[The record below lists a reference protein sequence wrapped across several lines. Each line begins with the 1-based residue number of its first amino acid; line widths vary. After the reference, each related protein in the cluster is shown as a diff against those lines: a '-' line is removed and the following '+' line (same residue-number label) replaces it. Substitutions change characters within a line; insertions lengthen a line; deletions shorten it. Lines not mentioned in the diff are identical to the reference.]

1 MGVRIYKISEYEH
14 AAEIRQF
21 DALCRI
27 LGELETQTGGE
38 YVLVGNYNIE
48 GVELDAL
55 LFTPQ
60 AALVIEFKNWGGSIV
75 AGENG
80 PWTSDGRTIA
90 GGAYGKSPFA
100 QARLNRSRTAAGLR
114 KYLGCERLEVGVVVV
129 FSRDAEI
136 DASGLSE
143 SVGKWLSVCDNRHL
157 GAVLGSRSQG
167 AQIFTAEQMRD
178 IPRRLRIEA
187 YDVQTAG
194 EGLAGLHVESV
205 ATDLF
210 EQVDQI
216 PADIDIRL
224 RYRLLSEV
232 FHQAVEGK
240 LQQSKTK
247 FAGFFAKVD
256 YLLTE
261 NRDKMRDASLS
272 ASVNA
277 FRIRLRR
284 LQNAPLQALNAPRN
298 PQNAPEALLT
308 DEELRQSVAHD
319 TAALCKFIAL
329 VYDIP
334 VPASLDHRFP
344 YVVASYYRPLYR
356 KGSEMRVIMTPG
368 TTPSS
373 QPPTARRASRAAST
387 IARPTTR
394 MRWATEPI

>member
-1 MGVRIYKISEYEH
+1 
-14 AAEIRQF
+14 
-21 DALCRI
+21 
-27 LGELETQTGGE
+27 
-38 YVLVGNYNIE
+38 
-48 GVELDAL
+48 
-55 LFTPQ
+55 
-60 AALVIEFKNWGGSIV
+60 
-75 AGENG
+75 
-80 PWTSDGRTIA
+80 
-90 GGAYGKSPFA
+90 
-100 QARLNRSRTAAGLR
+100 
-114 KYLGCERLEVGVVVV
+114 
-129 FSRDAEI
+129 
-136 DASGLSE
+136 
-143 SVGKWLSVCDNRHL
+143 
-157 GAVLGSRSQG
+157 
-167 AQIFTAEQMRD
+167 MRD

-187 YDVQTAG
+187 YDVLTAG

-284 LQNAPLQALNAPRN
+284 LQNAPRRAQDET
-298 PQNAPEALLT
+298 EAVLT

-356 KGSEMRVIMTPG
+356 KGSEMRVIIDTWDD
-368 TTPSS
+368 TLI
-373 QPPTARRASRAAST
+373 TATDSETGESCRIYYRKADNPYALGDRAYLADILLKGEQLNLILPREEAGIIYPA
-387 IARPTTR
+387 IIIYNPA
-394 MRWATEPI
+394 